1 MQSGQTLSSRVWFI
15 AIVLVVSLSQARAQ
29 TELNEVHVAARAS
42 SDDALHSLGRS
53 ATGLIRTTVELVLV
67 PVTVVDESH
76 RIVTGLEQQ
85 NFRVFE
91 DKHAQPIKSFW
102 KEDEPVSVGIVLDMS
117 GSRNTKIECAREIS
131 CSVTECLESSGRVLF
146 DDFRGR
152 AEAGSEFHAQP
163 R

>member
-29 TELNEVHVAARAS
+29 TELNEVHVAPRAS
-42 SDDALHSLGRS
+42 SDDALHSLGRG

-117 GSRNTKIECAREIS
+117 GSMNTKIERAREC
-131 CSVTECLESSGRVLF
+131 CSVTEGLESSGRVLF